1 MIPKEKQINLR
12 LSHGL
17 YEWLKEYA
25 HNMDK
30 PMSAIIRE
38 LLAEL
43 KKREYET
50 QNVRHDDHSE
60 T

>member
-12 LSHGL
+12 LSHEL

-25 HNMDK
+25 HRMDK

-38 LLAEL
+38 LLTEL
-43 KKREYET
+43 KKREHEIQST
-50 QNVRHDDHSE
+50 KHDEH
-60 T
+60 

>member
-12 LSHGL
+12 LSHEL

-25 HNMDK
+25 HSMDK

-38 LLAEL
+38 LLTEI
-43 KKREYET
+43 KNREREKQHARQDT
-50 QNVRHDDHSE
+50 NS
-60 T
+60 